1 MGGAWGQE
9 VREVMRSDDSDGGDS
24 GDEVMEVMEV
34 TEVTVRDRP
43 DLRNSPKSYPSL
55 ISPTIAMSP

>member
-1 MGGAWGQE
+1 MGGAWGQEVTE

-24 GDEVMEVMEV
+24 GDEVMEV